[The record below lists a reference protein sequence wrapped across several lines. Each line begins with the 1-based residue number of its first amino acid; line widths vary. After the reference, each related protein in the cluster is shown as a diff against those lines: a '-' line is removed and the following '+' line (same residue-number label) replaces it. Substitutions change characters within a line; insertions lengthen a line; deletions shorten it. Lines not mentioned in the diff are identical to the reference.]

1 VDEIG
6 VRELKTHAS
15 EIVRRVR
22 ETRASYTVTYRGRPV
37 GVLRPLPEAN
47 VEDQRSDD
55 EVWEELKR
63 LGKEMSRK
71 WKSPLSSAELLSQ
84 MRR

>member
-1 VDEIG
+1 MEEIG

-22 ETRASYTVTYRGRPV
+22 EERAEYTVTYRGKPV
-37 GVLRPLPEAN
+37 GVLIPFVESTSASLPSEL
-47 VEDQRSDD
+47 DP
-55 EVWEELKR
+55 WEELEQIGEEIGR
-63 LGKEMSRK
+63 EWQLDI
-71 WKSPLSSAELLSQ
+71 SSVELISQ

>member
-1 VDEIG
+1 MEEIG

-22 ETRASYTVTYRGRPV
+22 EEQAQYTVTYRGKPV
-37 GVLRPLPEAN
+37 GVLMPFVESVPASLPLELDP
-47 VEDQRSDD
+47 
-55 EVWEELKR
+55 WEELEQIGEEIGR
-63 LGKEMSRK
+63 DWL
-71 WKSPLSSAELLSQ
+71 LDISSVELISQ